1 MSADAPRSPSL
12 RAAFAQPASF
22 TLLAFGFASG
32 LPFLLVGGTL
42 SAWLKESGVALE
54 DIGLL
59 SLVGLAYSL
68 KFLWAPAVDRVR
80 LPLLRRLGQRRSWLV
95 AAQIVLVAALIAMA
109 FITPGGHL
117 ALFVVVTVIAAFAGA
132 TQDVV
137 VDAYRIEIAPAPVQ
151 GALAATYMLG
161 YRLALLVSGAL
172 ALLLADQMSWTRV
185 YLAMAAFMAVTLLAT
200 LLAPEP
206 ARGERQPT
214 SWRALLSDGVVGP
227 FRDFFARYAGWLGVA
242 LLLFV
247 GLIKVPDQLLG
258 VMAIPFYLDSGFSK
272 TEIAAVSKVFGVW
285 MGIAGA
291 FLGGAAVVRLGVTR
305 ALLMA
310 IVIGAASN
318 LLFVLLARFPGDL
331 SLFTL
336 VIAGENAA
344 GGFLGA
350 AAVAWLSALVDRRYT
365 ATQYALFSSLVSLP
379 GKLLGG
385 FSGFMVTAT
394 GYVTFFILSTLAL
407 VPALLLWRWLRARV
421 DLDAA
426 SAADAVPAPPSES
439 SRAS

>member
-12 RAAFAQPASF
+12 RAAFAQPASV

-68 KFLWAPAVDRVR
+68 KFLWAPAVDRLR

-95 AAQIVLVAALIAMA
+95 AAQVVLVASLLAMA
-109 FITPGGHL
+109 LITPGGHL
-117 ALFVVVTVIAAFAGA
+117 ALFVVVTVVAAFAGA

-161 YRLALLVSGAL
+161 YRLALLVSGAF

-185 YLAMAAFMAVTLLAT
+185 YLAMAGFMAVTLLAT
-200 LLAPEP
+200 LLAREP
-206 ARGERQPT
+206 AAGERPAT
-214 SWRALLSDGVVGP
+214 AWRELLADGVVGP

-291 FLGGAAVVRLGVTR
+291 FLGGAAVVRFGVSR
-305 ALLMA
+305 ALLA
-310 IVIGAASN
+310 AVVIGAASN

-331 SLFTL
+331 SLFTV

-350 AAVAWLSALVDRRYT
+350 AAVAWLSALVDQRYT

-394 GYVTFFILSTLAL
+394 GYVPFFILSTLAL
-407 VPALLLWRWLRARV
+407 LPALLLWRWLRPRV

-426 SAADAVPAPPSES
+426 GAADAVPLLSIPAKS
-439 SRAS
+439 S